1 MNLYKWLGEDSLK
14 NSSLYYKLNIIFG
27 LFFLFPVFGFIY
39 FGYKYNMLTDKLV
52 PIFFMGVLVFS
63 FIGFVILKSLFDKI
77 KNISEKMS
85 ANSLAGVTGDQLQ
98 SGADELQNIIQSFTA
113 IQNQF
118 SSTFKQLEKKASEIS
133 ILKEL
138 SELCYVTFD
147 PGEILYVTLER
158 SLMLTNSD
166 LGSVL
171 TLEKGDKKEF
181 VVKASV
187 GLGEY
192 VKLGDKIEFETSI
205 AKYAVINKSP
215 LVVKDVEKDWRF
227 GRTNLPHYGTKSF
240 VCMPIKT
247 SKEIIGVLTLSRKD
261 NAKEY
266 TQEDVE
272 ALAPLLS
279 NAAFTYENIRLL
291 KENQQ
296 SSVYAKSIERIF
308 KIINSSF
315 RDRELLQAVLN
326 EIHSVVS
333 FDIAVVMTRDENRPG
348 CLKIYDILTK
358 GPSNISKGYN
368 YSYKGTVFEKV
379 MKQEAT
385 VIFDDTGP
393 LVANLEVD
401 DTGLL
406 ANEFEKE
413 FFASHDHKSCLLT
426 PLKIDGIVKGILALS
441 AITPRLFNDVQS
453 LIEWTANGLS
463 IAIERSRLSAAV
475 LKRNQ
480 ELDTIKQIGSALASS
495 TFDIS
500 KVLKYTMD
508 MIRVVMNVEAG
519 SLFFFENDELE
530 LAVAF
535 NVNVS
540 ILKKFRLK
548 IGQGIAGHVAA
559 RGKSITVNDTRKSP
573 HFFPGIDKLTG
584 FETRSVL
591 CVPMISQGKVL
602 GVIEVLNKKEGE
614 FSLSDED
621 LLQSIATSV
630 SIAIENAHLYKE
642 TVSMAEHERS
652 VRRMFQK
659 FVPKEVLDTIIK
671 SEETGKAFIE
681 ECKNL
686 TLLNLDIRGFTEL
699 AAEMGPQKTV
709 SLLNRFFSVMG
720 GIVFKHNGIVDKYL
734 GDGFLAI
741 FGAPVSS
748 IVDADNAVRAAL
760 EMKDSIDEVNKKFV
774 EELGASVNIGI
785 SVHTGEVV
793 VGNIGF
799 EKKMDYTVIG
809 DAVNMVFR
817 MQEFTKSYPNGIII
831 GENTRRATRCRL
843 EVGETNKALGELKL
857 YELIDI
863 KADSQNVNEIINSGN
878 ADVKEK
884 STDGDKDGRIK
895 SGKP

>member
-14 NSSLYYKLNIIFG
+14 NKNLYHKLNIIFG

-39 FGYKYNMLTDKLV
+39 FGYKYNILTDKLV

-63 FIGFVILKSLFDKI
+63 FFGFVILKNLFDKI

-85 ANSLAGVTGDQLQ
+85 DNTLTGVAGDQLQ
-98 SGADELQNIIQSFTA
+98 TGADELQNIIHSFTA
-113 IQNQF
+113 IKNQF

-147 PGEILYVTLER
+147 PEEILYVALER

-192 VKLGDKIEFETSI
+192 VKLGDRIEFETSI

-215 LVVKDVEKDWRF
+215 LIVKDVEKDRRF
-227 GRTNLPHYGTKSF
+227 GRTNLSHYGTKSF

-247 SKEIIGVLTLSRKD
+247 SKDIVGVLTLSRKD
-261 NAKEY
+261 DNKEY
-266 TQEDVE
+266 SQDDIEVLT
-272 ALAPLLS
+272 PLLS
-279 NAAFTYENIRLL
+279 NAAFTYENISLI
-291 KENQQ
+291 KENEQGSLQ
-296 SSVYAKSIERIF
+296 LKSIEKIF

-315 RDRELLQAVLN
+315 RDSELVQAILN
-326 EIHSVVS
+326 EIHTVVP
-333 FDIAVVMTRDENRPG
+333 FDIAVVMTQDENTPG
-348 CLKIYDILTK
+348 FLTVSDLMAN
-358 GPSNISKGYN
+358 GPTSISKGDH
-368 YSYKGTVFEKV
+368 YSPKGSVIEKV
-379 MKQEAT
+379 LKQEST
-385 VIFDDTGP
+385 MI
-393 LVANLEVD
+393 VD
-401 DTGLL
+401 DTNLPEEEPETDTIGSVSNKL
-406 ANEFEKE
+406 EKE
-413 FFASHDHKSCLLT
+413 IFKKNIGGSCIIT
-426 PLKIDGIVKGILALS
+426 PLKTDSVVTGVLALY
-441 AITPRLFNDVQS
+441 AKKPDLYYNVQNV
-453 LIEWTANGLS
+453 IEWIANGLA
-463 IAIERSRLSAAV
+463 IAIERSRLTASV
-475 LKRNQ
+475 FKRNQ
-480 ELDTIKQIGSALASS
+480 ELDSIKQIGRALASS

-508 MIRVVMNVEAG
+508 MIRVIMDVEAG
-519 SLFFFENDELE
+519 SLLFLDNEELE

-535 NVNVS
+535 NVKVK
-540 ILKKFRLK
+540 IRKKFRLK

-559 RGKSITVNDTRKSP
+559 SGESIIVNDTKESP
-573 HFFPGIDKLTG
+573 HFFPGVDKLTG
-584 FETRSVL
+584 YKTKTVL

-602 GVIEVLNKKEGE
+602 GVIQVLNKKKGG

-621 LLQSIATSV
+621 LLQSIAASV
-630 SIAIENAHLYKE
+630 SIAIENARLYKE

-652 VRRMFQK
+652 IRRMFQK
-659 FVPKEVLDTIIK
+659 FVPKEVLETIIEG
-671 SEETGKAFIE
+671 EETGKGVVE
-681 ECKNL
+681 EFKNL

-699 AAEMGPQKTV
+699 AMEMGPQKTV
-709 SLLNRFFSVMG
+709 FLLNNFFSVMG
-720 GIVFKHNGIVDKYL
+720 NIVFKYNGIVDKYL

-748 IVDADNAVRAAL
+748 IKDAENALTAAL
-760 EMKDSIDEVNKKFV
+760 EMKDSIKEVNKNFKK
-774 EELGASVNIGI
+774 ELGTSVNIGI

-809 DAVNMVFR
+809 DAVNTVFR
-817 MQEFTKSYPNGIII
+817 MQEFTKSYPNGIVI
-831 GENTRRATRCRL
+831 GENTRRAVGPRL
-843 EVGETNKALGELKL
+843 KVRKINKELGELKL
-857 YELIDI
+857 YELLGI
-863 KADSQNVNEIINSGN
+863 K
-878 ADVKEK
+878 DVLEV
-884 STDGDKDGRIK
+884 
-895 SGKP
+895 